1 MKDFSPLNQFL
12 RLWMGIY
19 ILLIAFPFP
28 IQYIPI
34 LNLLTTY
41 LYDIPKEW
49 VVLFFGQKILG
60 WEDISKIKLTGS
72 GDTTFDYAF
81 LVFAI
86 VSSVL
91 TAGIIFLS
99 KASKSEYSIFY
110 RWTLLY
116 ARYFVGL
123 SLFSYGAIKFWNGQF
138 PGPDIGSME
147 VMYGEMSPM
156 GLAWRFFG
164 YSDTYKFFMGISEI
178 SAGLLI
184 LFPRTKVFGALLS
197 IGVCLNI
204 VLVNF
209 SFDIPVKI
217 FSSHLLFFSILT
229 VLPFGKSLFELFFL
243 HKPVQLEKERAYF
256 QSKRG
261 KIAWWIVNFF
271 LVGFISFGT
280 LANHLY
286 FQLSYVPT
294 HPWQGFYSEFQTESP
309 FPFERLLIDD
319 KTISWG
325 SESKITQY
333 FVIQKMDEK
342 GLIVFAKSLNEP
354 NINTLEVQETST
366 GEVLLVLQMD
376 NQTFK
381 AQAKRKRREEYPLI
395 QRGFNL
401 IQEYPYNR

>member
-1 MKDFSPLNQFL
+1 MKNFYSLNQFL

-60 WEDISKIKLTGS
+60 WEEISKIKLTGS
-72 GDTTFDYAF
+72 GDTTFDFAF
-81 LVFAI
+81 LAFA
-86 VSSVL
+86 VVASVL
-91 TAGIIFLS
+91 VAGIIFLS
-99 KASKSEYSIFY
+99 KGSKSEYSNFY
-110 RWTLLY
+110 RWALLY

-138 PGPDIGSME
+138 PGPNIGTME
-147 VMYGEMSPM
+147 VMYGDMSPM

-164 YSDTYKFFMGISEI
+164 FSDTYKFFMGISEI

-209 SFDIPVKI
+209 SFDVPVKI
-217 FSSHLLFFSILT
+217 FSSHLLFFSILI
-229 VLPFGKSLFELFFL
+229 VLPYAKSLFELFFL
-243 HKPVQLEKERAYF
+243 HKPAQLEKEQPYF

-261 KIAWWIVNFF
+261 KIAWVIINFF
-271 LVGFISFGT
+271 FVGLISFGT

-286 FQLSYVPT
+286 FQLTFVPT
-294 HPWQGFYSEFQTESP
+294 HPWQGFYTEFKAESP
-309 FPFERLLIDD
+309 FPFERLVIDD
-319 KTISWG
+319 KALSWG
-325 SESKITQY
+325 SESKITKY
-333 FVIQKMDEK
+333 FVIQKMDEN
-342 GLIVFAKSLNEP
+342 GLIVFASSINEP
-354 NINTLEVQETST
+354 NVNTLEVQETSN
-366 GEVLLVLQMD
+366 GEVLLVLNMD

-381 AQAKRKRREEYPLI
+381 AQAKRKKKEEYPLI